1 MCPCIPKLISDHQI
15 DGETPMPIVQK
26 AVFSGK
32 IMIQIFGDRK
42 HSKAFKSI
50 QKLKS
55 LGTWIN
61 MTIHFIAILIT
72 KRYYLSVTIESIE
85 ASHAFEWDRGTDRHR
100 IPWPVDLSLMLKI
113 RILHAPW
120 FVASCWEMF
129 HLVKSRK
136 NFNGIQWNVGHRH
149 HGNAVYEKRTQN
161 NRVWI
166 VPALSEAWFHGEI
179 IR

>member
-1 MCPCIPKLISDHQI
+1 MHPKTDFRPSNRWWNPNANRAKGGFQWQNHDPK
-15 DGETPMPIVQK
+15 T
-26 AVFSGK
+26 
-32 IMIQIFGDRK
+32 
-42 HSKAFKSI
+42 FKSI
-50 QKLKS
+50 QKHPKASKNSKVWGHESTWPSISLLFWSLRDTKS
-55 LGTWIN
+55 HYWI
-61 MTIHFIAILIT
+61 
-72 KRYYLSVTIESIE
+72 YWSVTSML
-85 ASHAFEWDRGTDRHR
+85 SNGTAGLKIDRHR
-100 IPWPVDLSLMLKI
+100 IPSPVDLSLMLKI

-129 HLVKSRK
+129 HLVKSWK

-166 VPALSEAWFHGEI
+166 VLALSEAWFHGEI

>member
-1 MCPCIPKLISDHQI
+1 MHPKTDFRPSNRWWN
-15 DGETPMPIVQK
+15 PN
-26 AVFSGK
+26 A
-32 IMIQIFGDRK
+32 DRAK
-42 HSKAFKSI
+42 GGFQWQNHDPNIWGSKAFKSI